1 MISSIL
7 TFLREE
13 EEKEEEKILPQTICN
28 NIESPVRKSR
38 RFLNVEVNCHA
49 CFISFS
55 LGAIL

>member
-7 TFLREE
+7 TFLR
-13 EEKEEEKILPQTICN
+13 EEEKILPQTICN

-49 CFISFS
+49 CFVSFS